1 MQKTVAETAANAPD
15 FPADPAESG
24 YNPVLYSEDCDSSMR
39 ILYNPCGFVT
49 DTYISA
55 LPRAVS
61 SLM

>member
-49 DTYISA
+49 DRYIYD
-55 LPRAVS
+55 
-61 SLM
+61 